1 MKLKNNFH
9 VFAMITILCW
19 SLGYVFT
26 RLALRYFSPLSL
38 GFLRYFI
45 ASVSIIIFALIIK
58 IKMPDKNDIK
68 WFILSGFFGFFIY
81 IITFNIGSV
90 NVSAS
95 TGSLIISATP
105 VITAIMAKI
114 LFREKLRIIQYFAI
128 IIQFLGVCIILLYNG
143 ILSINIG
150 LIWLILA
157 SISLSI
163 YNLLQRKLTKT
174 YSARQVSIFS
184 IWFGAILL
192 LIFLP
197 NSVTEIVDVPPVQIV
212 YLLILGIFAGA
223 VAYISWAYALSKA
236 ENVSSVTNY
245 MFLTPLLTALL
256 GILLANEIP
265 DIETIIG
272 GAIIITGMFI
282 FNFYDKIFIRK
293 NKNYI

>member
-1 MKLKNNFH
+1 
-9 VFAMITILCW
+9 MITILCW